1 MQWLAAICVRR
12 PVFASVI
19 MLILTVLGLFSYGSL
34 GVDRFPKI
42 DIPTVLILTTL
53 PGSAPEEVET
63 EISDKIEAAVNTIAA
78 STSCVRPRPKA

>member
-19 MLILTVLGLFSYGSL
+19 ILVLTVIGGFSYFEL

-42 DIPTVLILTTL
+42 EFPVVVV
-53 PGSAPEEVET
+53 GSLGSRHGRSYIRTGASCAP
-63 EISDKIEAAVNTIAA
+63 ATIAR
-78 STSCVRPRPKA
+78 STPGR

>member
-19 MLILTVLGLFSYGSL
+19 VLVLTVVGFFAYQKL

-42 DIPTVLILTTL
+42 DLDRKSV
-53 PGSAPEEVET
+53 V
-63 EISDKIEAAVNTIAA
+63 
-78 STSCVRPRPKA
+78 